1 MAPMNREFPP
11 ILDGHEDFVTAIPR
25 QKRDF
30 LTESTEGHVDWPR
43 AQKGGLGG
51 TFVSIFLNDRKAEQN
66 AVGYAM
72 EELNDYL
79 RIGDRSGG
87 EVRVVRTAPELDAAL
102 EAGAFAGILHFE
114 GADPISRSLKEL
126 RVFYETGLRSIG
138 LVWSRSTIFAEGVR
152 FEGRQP
158 TTGLT
163 DAGLELV
170 AECARLGIVVDVSHL
185 SPEGFWDLVRVTERP
200 FVATHSCV
208 KAISPHVRNLDDA
221 QIRAIADKD
230 GTIGINF
237 ATAFLRPDME
247 RNADVPLELV
257 VRHFEHVIDLV
268 GDRHVSFG
276 SDYDG
281 ADVPRELSDATRLP
295 VLLRA
300 FERRGWSD
308 DRIERVA
315 NGNFRR
321 VLGAVWRP
329 APRTA

>member
-87 EVRVVRTAPELDAAL
+87 AVRVVRTAPELDAAL

-170 AECARLGIVVDVSHL
+170 AECGRLGVVVDVSHL

-237 ATAFLRPDME
+237 ATAFLRPDMQ
-247 RNADVPLELV
+247 RNTDVPLDLV

-281 ADVPRELSDATRLP
+281 ADVPRELGDATRLP

>member
-1 MAPMNREFPP
+1 
-11 ILDGHEDFVTAIPR
+11 
-25 QKRDF
+25 
-30 LTESTEGHVDWPR
+30 
-43 AQKGGLGG
+43 
-51 TFVSIFLNDRKAEQN
+51 
-66 AVGYAM
+66 
-72 EELNDYL
+72 
-79 RIGDRSGG
+79 
-87 EVRVVRTAPELDAAL
+87 
-102 EAGAFAGILHFE
+102 
-114 GADPISRSLKEL
+114 
-126 RVFYETGLRSIG
+126 
-138 LVWSRSTIFAEGVR
+138 
-152 FEGRQP
+152 
-158 TTGLT
+158 
-163 DAGLELV
+163 
-170 AECARLGIVVDVSHL
+170 
-185 SPEGFWDLVRVTERP
+185 
-200 FVATHSCV
+200 VATHSCV

>member
-170 AECARLGIVVDVSHL
+170 AECGRLGVVVDVSHL

-237 ATAFLRPDME
+237 ATAFLRPDMQ
-247 RNADVPLELV
+247 RNTDVPLDLV

-281 ADVPRELSDATRLP
+281 ADVPRELGDATRLP